1 MSISNY
7 STQEILDRNA
17 TLSSDLYKTTE
28 LLEHMLLEYEL
39 VCEDLINVGDVK
51 DASESSIYRESAQWL
66 DRDEVLAEE
75 I

>member
-39 VCEDLINVGDVK
+39 VCEDLINVGVVK

>member
-7 STQEILDRNA
+7 STQEIVARNA

-39 VCEDLINVGDVK
+39 VCQDLINVRVVK
-51 DASESSIYRESAQWL
+51 DASESSIYRESAQW
-66 DRDEVLAEE
+66 
-75 I
+75 

>member
-39 VCEDLINVGDVK
+39 VCEDLINVGVVK

-66 DRDEVLAEE
+66 DRDEVLAEA

>member
-1 MSISNY
+1 MSIPNY

-39 VCEDLINVGDVK
+39 VCEDLINVGVVK
-51 DASESSIYRESAQWL
+51 DASESSIYREAAQWL

>member
-1 MSISNY
+1 MSIPNY

-39 VCEDLINVGDVK
+39 VCEDLINVGVVK

>member
-1 MSISNY
+1 
-7 STQEILDRNA
+7 
-17 TLSSDLYKTTE
+17 
-28 LLEHMLLEYEL
+28 MLLEYEL
-39 VCEDLINVGDVK
+39 VCEDLINVGVVK